1 MCPEFAKSRKKDP
14 CSREKKNLCQKSY
27 PRGEKRRGEKGKRK
41 EHDRRRVGRGPG
53 WTSLNLALEEEEEEE
68 EEEEDRLV

>member
-1 MCPEFAKSRKKDP
+1 MPGIRQVPGKRIPVPYRANKSLSKVVP
-14 CSREKKNLCQKSY
+14 SRRTE
-27 PRGEKRRGEKGKRK
+27 EWEKGKRK

-68 EEEEDRLV
+68 EEEDRLV